1 MFAQLTTETEKGHL
15 FNLLASYGIKD
26 TVLAAFEAVPREF
39 FVEKAF
45 QDSAYEDRALPIGEG
60 QTISQPSLVGTMLE
74 ALDLHGDEKVLEV
87 GTGSGFQAAL
97 LGRLAK
103 KVYTIERIPTLA
115 SLARGPLKELGLLNV
130 KAVVGDG
137 TLGLARHAPYD
148 AIIVTA
154 AFTSVPAPLIRQL
167 REAGRLI
174 MPVGDQNE
182 QEVVLY
188 KKLVGKLVAIR
199 KIAPVRFVPLIGK
212 HAWDII
218 NRTS

>member
-15 FNLLASYGIKD
+15 LNLLASYGIRD
-26 TVLAAFEAVPREF
+26 RVLAAFESVPREF

-45 QDSAYEDRALPIGEG
+45 QESAYEDRALPIGEG
-60 QTISQPSLVGTMLE
+60 QTISQPSLVGTMLQ
-74 ALDLHGDEKVLEV
+74 ALELDGSEKVLEI
-87 GTGSGFQAAL
+87 GTGSGFETTL
-97 LGRLAK
+97 LAK
-103 KVYTIERIPTLA
+103 LAYQIYSVERIEMLA
-115 SLARGPLKELGLLNV
+115 SRAVDRIKKLGIKNV
-130 KAVVGDG
+130 TIIVGDG
-137 TLGLARHAPYD
+137 TLGLPKYAPFD

-154 AFTSVPAPLIRQL
+154 AFTNVPVLLVKQL

-212 HAWDII
+212 HAWDIAHG
-218 NRTS
+218 TS